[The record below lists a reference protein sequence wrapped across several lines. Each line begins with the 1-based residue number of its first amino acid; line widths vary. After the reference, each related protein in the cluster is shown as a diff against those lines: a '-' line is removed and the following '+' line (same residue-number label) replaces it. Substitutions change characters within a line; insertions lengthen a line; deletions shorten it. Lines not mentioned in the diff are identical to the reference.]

1 MTVTINAT
9 KARQNFFDLLVATRD
24 KKQITKVKLNGVVV
38 AKLIPEEEKKF
49 DWGKYRLE
57 VEEAVEHLSRFDWS
71 DVLEVR
77 KKSKARRYKGW

>member
-1 MTVTINAT
+1 MTVIINAT

-38 AKLIPEEEKKF
+38 AKLVPEEEKKF
-49 DWGKYRLE
+49 DWDKYRLE
-57 VEEAVEHLSRFDWS
+57 VEEAVKYLSKFDWS

>member
-1 MTVTINAT
+1 MIVTINAT

-49 DWGKYRLE
+49 DWVKYEKEMKKTIKVLRKYNW
-57 VEEAVEHLSRFDWS
+57 D
-71 DVLEVR
+71 DVLAVR
-77 KKSKARRYKGW
+77 NKTKIRKYKGW